1 LLICE
6 LSRMDPF
13 SSDTAFDALYPA
25 HISQLASRH
34 WTPLSVAKEAATF
47 LAVGDSPRILDI
59 GSGVGKFCLVGAHFF
74 PSAFFA
80 GVEHRGSLH
89 AIATK
94 LSIKLG
100 LSNTAFFEGD
110 FSNIDFSAYQ
120 HFYFYNSFYEHLE
133 LSDLIDDSVPISNEL
148 FHAYNRNLYKALKK
162 MPSGTRI
169 ATFHSTENEMPT
181 SYEVVGI
188 GSNED
193 LKFWIKL

>member
-1 LLICE
+1 
-6 LSRMDPF
+6 MDPF

>member
-1 LLICE
+1 
-6 LSRMDPF
+6 MDPY

-25 HISQLASRH
+25 HIAQLASRH

-59 GSGVGKFCLVGAHFF
+59 GSGVGKFCLIGAHFF

-80 GVEHRGSLH
+80 GVEHRVSLNT
-89 AIATK
+89 IATK
-94 LSIKLG
+94 LSMQLG

-110 FSNIDFSAYQ
+110 FSSIDFSAYQ

-133 LSDLIDDSVPISNEL
+133 LSDLIDDSVQISNEL

>member
-1 LLICE
+1 
-6 LSRMDPF
+6 MDPF

-133 LSDLIDDSVPISNEL
+133 QSDLIDDSVPISNEL

>member
-1 LLICE
+1 MLICE

>member
-1 LLICE
+1 MLICE

-133 LSDLIDDSVPISNEL
+133 QSDLIDDSVPISNEL